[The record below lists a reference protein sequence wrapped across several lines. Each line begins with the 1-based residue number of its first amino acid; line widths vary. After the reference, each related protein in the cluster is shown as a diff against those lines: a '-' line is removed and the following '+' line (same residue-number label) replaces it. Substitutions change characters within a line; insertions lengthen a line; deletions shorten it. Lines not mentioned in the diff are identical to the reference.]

1 MPPVLDID
9 TVVTVRSSVLPLYL
23 VIENGT
29 AVAKDEVAERDFLT
43 TIVEGNTVALRSYT
57 GDFLSVRNGE
67 VCTSRFLGPTEKF
80 TIEQTQYQYSL
91 QIADGRYLCFN
102 EKDNTIAFSA
112 TLEDTGMFQL
122 FSLMVNGMNVGK
134 QLRSLGR
141 AGSVIIPN
149 LLDPATV
156 GSLRTSVVEAE
167 KRAMDVQRTVERTHD
182 RTTPSILSFAPE
194 LIRVAA
200 HPIVLQLLRRYM
212 SPKLVCSAMRSVAT
226 DARAVRMDLENPTWS
241 VPHPFPTTE
250 WPPSTERL
258 CARVVFILDD
268 LDAQSSTWAY
278 LPIQEDLPQN
288 TVDMPSAGVTL
299 EAPAGSCWIFHGPY
313 WTTNSAGA
321 GAFWKQEDA
330 MARYKYIAGEKQE
343 MTSRQEFVRVIELDF
358 VREYVATEEQVNKE
372 SVLSAVAEDDP
383 CMLDLTGPYSII

>member
-1 MPPVLDID
+1 
-9 TVVTVRSSVLPLYL
+9 
-23 VIENGT
+23 
-29 AVAKDEVAERDFLT
+29 
-43 TIVEGNTVALRSYT
+43 
-57 GDFLSVRNGE
+57 
-67 VCTSRFLGPTEKF
+67 
-80 TIEQTQYQYSL
+80 
-91 QIADGRYLCFN
+91 
-102 EKDNTIAFSA
+102 
-112 TLEDTGMFQL
+112 
-122 FSLMVNGMNVGK
+122 MVNGMNVGK
-134 QLRSLGR
+134 QLWSLGR

-156 GSLRTSVVEAE
+156 GSLKASVVEAE
-167 KRAMDVQRTVERTHD
+167 KRAMDAQRTVDRTHD

-200 HPIVLQLLRRYM
+200 HPIVMQLLRRYM

-226 DARAVRMDLENPTWS
+226 DARAVRMDLEKPTWS
-241 VPHPFPTTE
+241 VPHPFSTTE

-258 CARVVFILDD
+258 CARVVLILDD

-288 TVDMPSAGVTL
+288 SVEMPSGGVTL

-330 MARYKYIAGEKQE
+330 MARYKYIAGEKAERTASQW
-343 MTSRQEFVRVIELDF
+343 VRVIELDF
-358 VREYVATEEQVNKE
+358 VREYVAREEAVDKG
-372 SVLSAVAEDDP
+372 SLLSAITDDDP
-383 CMLDLTGPYSII
+383 CMLDVTGPYSIL